1 MDSYYYFYKKSDPIL
16 LNDDN
21 ISIQSTGDTFNY
33 NIPELDY
40 QFQEENL
47 NEIDKINFEIKE
59 DLENYVNENIIEDRK
74 DYILKSFKVKSS
86 QYLNKL
92 LNSNKEK
99 IKFYKL
105 NFKFFTQN
113 INYND
118 NNNWFNEKIYFL
130 ILLQNKK
137 NERAIKKIEEIK
149 KKNPY
154 SDNIKEIN
162 SILNLTYLDFLF
174 KYYKEQFEKDFLN
187 KKKYYEIL
195 RQSSSFISN
204 RNETQHHQILKRMLL
219 SASNNNIFNNSKKND
234 IFEDLNKKK
243 NSVLNT
249 NNTLT
254 FSGYLTSRNSL
265 NTSKINKK
273 SKKDNNNTTNNNKIG
288 NMKSNI
294 SSYKVKKELFNG
306 KIKIITPKN
315 KIPMGKSPK
324 GNNIKGTKNKFK
336 I

>member
-1 MDSYYYFYKKSDPIL
+1 MNSYYYFYKKSDQIL

-47 NEIDKINFEIKE
+47 NEIDKINFKIKH
-59 DLENYVNENIIEDRK
+59 DLENPVNENIIEDRK

-149 KKNPY
+149 K
-154 SDNIKEIN
+154 I
-162 SILNLTYLDFLF
+162 
-174 KYYKEQFEKDFLN
+174 
-187 KKKYYEIL
+187 
-195 RQSSSFISN
+195 FI
-204 RNETQHHQILKRMLL
+204 QI
-219 SASNNNIFNNSKKND
+219 I
-234 IFEDLNKKK
+234 
-243 NSVLNT
+243 
-249 NNTLT
+249 
-254 FSGYLTSRNSL
+254 
-265 NTSKINKK
+265 
-273 SKKDNNNTTNNNKIG
+273 
-288 NMKSNI
+288 
-294 SSYKVKKELFNG
+294 
-306 KIKIITPKN
+306 
-315 KIPMGKSPK
+315 
-324 GNNIKGTKNKFK
+324 
-336 I
+336 

>member
-162 SILNLTYLDFLF
+162 SILNLTYLNFLI

-187 KKKYYEIL
+187 RKKYYEIL
-195 RQSSSFISN
+195 KNFGFIKIMKTKGNKKN
-204 RNETQHHQILKRMLL
+204 RNNL
-219 SASNNNIFNNSKKND
+219 
-234 IFEDLNKKK
+234 
-243 NSVLNT
+243 
-249 NNTLT
+249 
-254 FSGYLTSRNSL
+254 
-265 NTSKINKK
+265 IN
-273 SKKDNNNTTNNNKIG
+273 
-288 NMKSNI
+288 
-294 SSYKVKKELFNG
+294 
-306 KIKIITPKN
+306 
-315 KIPMGKSPK
+315 
-324 GNNIKGTKNKFK
+324 
-336 I
+336 

>member
-137 NERAIKKIEEIK
+137 NERAMKKIEEIK

-162 SILNLTYLDFLF
+162 SILNLTYLNFLI

-195 RQSSSFISN
+195 KNFGFIKIMKTKGNKKN
-204 RNETQHHQILKRMLL
+204 RNNL
-219 SASNNNIFNNSKKND
+219 
-234 IFEDLNKKK
+234 
-243 NSVLNT
+243 
-249 NNTLT
+249 
-254 FSGYLTSRNSL
+254 
-265 NTSKINKK
+265 IN
-273 SKKDNNNTTNNNKIG
+273 
-288 NMKSNI
+288 
-294 SSYKVKKELFNG
+294 
-306 KIKIITPKN
+306 
-315 KIPMGKSPK
+315 
-324 GNNIKGTKNKFK
+324 
-336 I
+336 

>member
-1 MDSYYYFYKKSDPIL
+1 MDSHYYFYKKSDQIL

-47 NEIDKINFEIKE
+47 NEIDKINFKIKH
-59 DLENYVNENIIEDRK
+59 DLENPVNENIIEDRK

-149 KKNPY
+149 KKNPC

-162 SILNLTYLDFLF
+162 SILNLTYLNFLI

-187 KKKYYEIL
+187 RKKYYEIL
-195 RQSSSFISN
+195 KNFRFTKIMKTKRNKKN
-204 RNETQHHQILKRMLL
+204 RNNL
-219 SASNNNIFNNSKKND
+219 
-234 IFEDLNKKK
+234 
-243 NSVLNT
+243 
-249 NNTLT
+249 
-254 FSGYLTSRNSL
+254 
-265 NTSKINKK
+265 IN
-273 SKKDNNNTTNNNKIG
+273 
-288 NMKSNI
+288 
-294 SSYKVKKELFNG
+294 
-306 KIKIITPKN
+306 
-315 KIPMGKSPK
+315 
-324 GNNIKGTKNKFK
+324 
-336 I
+336 

>member
-149 KKNPY
+149 KKNPC

-162 SILNLTYLDFLF
+162 SILNLTYLNFLI

-187 KKKYYEIL
+187 RKKYYEIL
-195 RQSSSFISN
+195 KNFGFIKIMKTKGNKKN
-204 RNETQHHQILKRMLL
+204 RNNL
-219 SASNNNIFNNSKKND
+219 
-234 IFEDLNKKK
+234 
-243 NSVLNT
+243 
-249 NNTLT
+249 
-254 FSGYLTSRNSL
+254 
-265 NTSKINKK
+265 IN
-273 SKKDNNNTTNNNKIG
+273 
-288 NMKSNI
+288 
-294 SSYKVKKELFNG
+294 
-306 KIKIITPKN
+306 
-315 KIPMGKSPK
+315 
-324 GNNIKGTKNKFK
+324 
-336 I
+336 

>member
-162 SILNLTYLDFLF
+162 SILNLTYLNFLI
-174 KYYKEQFEKDFLN
+174 KYYYKEQFEKDFLN
-187 KKKYYEIL
+187 RKKYYEIL
-195 RQSSSFISN
+195 KNFGFIKIMKTKGNKKN
-204 RNETQHHQILKRMLL
+204 RNNL
-219 SASNNNIFNNSKKND
+219 
-234 IFEDLNKKK
+234 
-243 NSVLNT
+243 
-249 NNTLT
+249 
-254 FSGYLTSRNSL
+254 
-265 NTSKINKK
+265 IN
-273 SKKDNNNTTNNNKIG
+273 
-288 NMKSNI
+288 
-294 SSYKVKKELFNG
+294 
-306 KIKIITPKN
+306 
-315 KIPMGKSPK
+315 
-324 GNNIKGTKNKFK
+324 
-336 I
+336 

>member
-149 KKNPY
+149 KKNPF

-162 SILNLTYLDFLF
+162 SILNLTYLNFLI

-187 KKKYYEIL
+187 RKKYYEIL
-195 RQSSSFISN
+195 KNFGFIKIMKTKGNKKN
-204 RNETQHHQILKRMLL
+204 RNNL
-219 SASNNNIFNNSKKND
+219 
-234 IFEDLNKKK
+234 
-243 NSVLNT
+243 
-249 NNTLT
+249 
-254 FSGYLTSRNSL
+254 
-265 NTSKINKK
+265 IN
-273 SKKDNNNTTNNNKIG
+273 
-288 NMKSNI
+288 
-294 SSYKVKKELFNG
+294 
-306 KIKIITPKN
+306 
-315 KIPMGKSPK
+315 
-324 GNNIKGTKNKFK
+324 
-336 I
+336 

>member
-1 MDSYYYFYKKSDPIL
+1 MKL
-16 LNDDN
+16 
-21 ISIQSTGDTFNY
+21 
-33 NIPELDY
+33 
-40 QFQEENL
+40 
-47 NEIDKINFEIKE
+47 INFEIKHN
-59 DLENYVNENIIEDRK
+59 LENHKNIIEDRK

-162 SILNLTYLDFLF
+162 SILNLTYLNFLI

-187 KKKYYEIL
+187 RKKYYEIL
-195 RQSSSFISN
+195 KNFGFIKIMKTKGNKKN
-204 RNETQHHQILKRMLL
+204 RNNL
-219 SASNNNIFNNSKKND
+219 
-234 IFEDLNKKK
+234 
-243 NSVLNT
+243 
-249 NNTLT
+249 
-254 FSGYLTSRNSL
+254 
-265 NTSKINKK
+265 IN
-273 SKKDNNNTTNNNKIG
+273 
-288 NMKSNI
+288 
-294 SSYKVKKELFNG
+294 
-306 KIKIITPKN
+306 
-315 KIPMGKSPK
+315 
-324 GNNIKGTKNKFK
+324 
-336 I
+336 

>member
-154 SDNIKEIN
+154 SNNIKEIN
-162 SILNLTYLDFLF
+162 SILNLTYLNFLI

-187 KKKYYEIL
+187 RKKYYEIL
-195 RQSSSFISN
+195 KNFGFIKIMKTKGNKKN
-204 RNETQHHQILKRMLL
+204 RNNL
-219 SASNNNIFNNSKKND
+219 
-234 IFEDLNKKK
+234 
-243 NSVLNT
+243 
-249 NNTLT
+249 
-254 FSGYLTSRNSL
+254 
-265 NTSKINKK
+265 IN
-273 SKKDNNNTTNNNKIG
+273 
-288 NMKSNI
+288 
-294 SSYKVKKELFNG
+294 
-306 KIKIITPKN
+306 
-315 KIPMGKSPK
+315 
-324 GNNIKGTKNKFK
+324 
-336 I
+336 

>member
-162 SILNLTYLDFLF
+162 SILNLTYLNFLI

-187 KKKYYEIL
+187 RKKYYEIL
-195 RQSSSFISN
+195 KNFGFIKIMK
-204 RNETQHHQILKRMLL
+204 TKR
-219 SASNNNIFNNSKKND
+219 
-234 IFEDLNKKK
+234 NKKK
-243 NSVLNT
+243 
-249 NNTLT
+249 
-254 FSGYLTSRNSL
+254 
-265 NTSKINKK
+265 
-273 SKKDNNNTTNNNKIG
+273 
-288 NMKSNI
+288 
-294 SSYKVKKELFNG
+294 
-306 KIKIITPKN
+306 
-315 KIPMGKSPK
+315 
-324 GNNIKGTKNKFK
+324 
-336 I
+336 

>member
-1 MDSYYYFYKKSDPIL
+1 MNSYYYFYKKSDQIL

-47 NEIDKINFEIKE
+47 NEIDKINFKIKH
-59 DLENYVNENIIEDRK
+59 DLENPVNENIIEDRK

-149 KKNPY
+149 KKNPC

-162 SILNLTYLDFLF
+162 SILNLTYLNFLI

-187 KKKYYEIL
+187 RKKYYEIL
-195 RQSSSFISN
+195 KNFGFIKIMKTKGNKKN
-204 RNETQHHQILKRMLL
+204 RNNL
-219 SASNNNIFNNSKKND
+219 
-234 IFEDLNKKK
+234 
-243 NSVLNT
+243 
-249 NNTLT
+249 
-254 FSGYLTSRNSL
+254 
-265 NTSKINKK
+265 IN
-273 SKKDNNNTTNNNKIG
+273 
-288 NMKSNI
+288 
-294 SSYKVKKELFNG
+294 
-306 KIKIITPKN
+306 
-315 KIPMGKSPK
+315 
-324 GNNIKGTKNKFK
+324 
-336 I
+336 

>member
-1 MDSYYYFYKKSDPIL
+1 MNSYDYFYKKSDQIL

-40 QFQEENL
+40 RFQEESL
-47 NEIDKINFEIKE
+47 NEIDKINFEIKH
-59 DLENYVNENIIEDRK
+59 DLENPVNENIIEDRK

-149 KKNPY
+149 KKNPC

-162 SILNLTYLDFLF
+162 SILNLTYLNFLI

-187 KKKYYEIL
+187 RKKYYEIL
-195 RQSSSFISN
+195 KNFGFIKIMKTKGNKKN
-204 RNETQHHQILKRMLL
+204 RNNL
-219 SASNNNIFNNSKKND
+219 
-234 IFEDLNKKK
+234 
-243 NSVLNT
+243 
-249 NNTLT
+249 
-254 FSGYLTSRNSL
+254 
-265 NTSKINKK
+265 IN
-273 SKKDNNNTTNNNKIG
+273 
-288 NMKSNI
+288 
-294 SSYKVKKELFNG
+294 
-306 KIKIITPKN
+306 
-315 KIPMGKSPK
+315 
-324 GNNIKGTKNKFK
+324 
-336 I
+336 

>member
-1 MDSYYYFYKKSDPIL
+1 MDNDDYFYKKSDLIL

-149 KKNPY
+149 KKNPW

-162 SILNLTYLDFLF
+162 SILNLTFLNF
-174 KYYKEQFEKDFLN
+174 LIKYYKEQFEKDFLN
-187 KKKYYEIL
+187 RKKYYEIL
-195 RQSSSFISN
+195 KNFGFIKIMKTKGNKKN
-204 RNETQHHQILKRMLL
+204 RNNL
-219 SASNNNIFNNSKKND
+219 
-234 IFEDLNKKK
+234 
-243 NSVLNT
+243 
-249 NNTLT
+249 
-254 FSGYLTSRNSL
+254 
-265 NTSKINKK
+265 IN
-273 SKKDNNNTTNNNKIG
+273 
-288 NMKSNI
+288 
-294 SSYKVKKELFNG
+294 
-306 KIKIITPKN
+306 
-315 KIPMGKSPK
+315 
-324 GNNIKGTKNKFK
+324 
-336 I
+336 

>member
-1 MDSYYYFYKKSDPIL
+1 MNSYYYFYKKSDQIL

-47 NEIDKINFEIKE
+47 NEIDKINFKIKH
-59 DLENYVNENIIEDRK
+59 DLENPVNENIIEDRK

-149 KKNPY
+149 KKNPC

-162 SILNLTYLDFLF
+162 SILNLTYLNFLI
-174 KYYKEQFEKDFLN
+174 KYYYKEQFEKDFLN
-187 KKKYYEIL
+187 RKKYYEIL
-195 RQSSSFISN
+195 KNFGFIKIMKTKGNKKN
-204 RNETQHHQILKRMLL
+204 RNNL
-219 SASNNNIFNNSKKND
+219 
-234 IFEDLNKKK
+234 
-243 NSVLNT
+243 
-249 NNTLT
+249 
-254 FSGYLTSRNSL
+254 
-265 NTSKINKK
+265 IN
-273 SKKDNNNTTNNNKIG
+273 
-288 NMKSNI
+288 
-294 SSYKVKKELFNG
+294 
-306 KIKIITPKN
+306 
-315 KIPMGKSPK
+315 
-324 GNNIKGTKNKFK
+324 
-336 I
+336 

>member
-1 MDSYYYFYKKSDPIL
+1 MNSYYYFYKKSDQIL

-40 QFQEENL
+40 QFREENL
-47 NEIDKINFEIKE
+47 NEIDKINFKIKH
-59 DLENYVNENIIEDRK
+59 DLENPVNENIIEDRK

-149 KKNPY
+149 KKNPC

-162 SILNLTYLDFLF
+162 SILNLTYLNFLI

-187 KKKYYEIL
+187 RKKYYEIL
-195 RQSSSFISN
+195 KNFGFIKIMKTKGNKKN
-204 RNETQHHQILKRMLL
+204 RNNL
-219 SASNNNIFNNSKKND
+219 
-234 IFEDLNKKK
+234 
-243 NSVLNT
+243 
-249 NNTLT
+249 
-254 FSGYLTSRNSL
+254 
-265 NTSKINKK
+265 IN
-273 SKKDNNNTTNNNKIG
+273 
-288 NMKSNI
+288 
-294 SSYKVKKELFNG
+294 
-306 KIKIITPKN
+306 
-315 KIPMGKSPK
+315 
-324 GNNIKGTKNKFK
+324 
-336 I
+336 

>member
-1 MDSYYYFYKKSDPIL
+1 MNSYYYFYKKSDQIL

-40 QFQEENL
+40 QFREENL
-47 NEIDKINFEIKE
+47 NEIDKINFKIKH
-59 DLENYVNENIIEDRK
+59 DLENPVNENIIEDRK

-154 SDNIKEIN
+154 SNNIKEIN
-162 SILNLTYLDFLF
+162 SILNLTYLNFLI

-187 KKKYYEIL
+187 RKKYYEIL
-195 RQSSSFISN
+195 KNFGFIKIMKTKGNKKN
-204 RNETQHHQILKRMLL
+204 RNNL
-219 SASNNNIFNNSKKND
+219 
-234 IFEDLNKKK
+234 
-243 NSVLNT
+243 
-249 NNTLT
+249 
-254 FSGYLTSRNSL
+254 
-265 NTSKINKK
+265 IN
-273 SKKDNNNTTNNNKIG
+273 
-288 NMKSNI
+288 
-294 SSYKVKKELFNG
+294 
-306 KIKIITPKN
+306 
-315 KIPMGKSPK
+315 
-324 GNNIKGTKNKFK
+324 
-336 I
+336 

>member
-1 MDSYYYFYKKSDPIL
+1 MDNDDYFYKKSDLIL

-33 NIPELDY
+33 NIPESDY
-40 QFQEENL
+40 QCQEESL
-47 NEIDKINFEIKE
+47 NEIGKINFEIKH
-59 DLENYVNENIIEDRK
+59 DLENPVIENIIEDRK

-137 NERAIKKIEEIK
+137 NERAMKKIEEIK

-195 RQSSSFISN
+195 KNFGFIKIMKTIGNKKN
-204 RNETQHHQILKRMLL
+204 RNNL
-219 SASNNNIFNNSKKND
+219 
-234 IFEDLNKKK
+234 
-243 NSVLNT
+243 
-249 NNTLT
+249 
-254 FSGYLTSRNSL
+254 
-265 NTSKINKK
+265 IN
-273 SKKDNNNTTNNNKIG
+273 
-288 NMKSNI
+288 
-294 SSYKVKKELFNG
+294 
-306 KIKIITPKN
+306 
-315 KIPMGKSPK
+315 
-324 GNNIKGTKNKFK
+324 
-336 I
+336 

>member
-40 QFQEENL
+40 QCQEESL

-162 SILNLTYLDFLF
+162 SILNLTYLNFLI

-187 KKKYYEIL
+187 RKKYYEIL
-195 RQSSSFISN
+195 KNFGFIKIMKTKGNKKN
-204 RNETQHHQILKRMLL
+204 RNNL
-219 SASNNNIFNNSKKND
+219 
-234 IFEDLNKKK
+234 
-243 NSVLNT
+243 
-249 NNTLT
+249 
-254 FSGYLTSRNSL
+254 
-265 NTSKINKK
+265 IN
-273 SKKDNNNTTNNNKIG
+273 
-288 NMKSNI
+288 
-294 SSYKVKKELFNG
+294 
-306 KIKIITPKN
+306 
-315 KIPMGKSPK
+315 
-324 GNNIKGTKNKFK
+324 
-336 I
+336 

>member
-1 MDSYYYFYKKSDPIL
+1 MNSYDYFYKKSDQIL

-40 QFQEENL
+40 QFREENL
-47 NEIDKINFEIKE
+47 NEIDKINFKIKH
-59 DLENYVNENIIEDRK
+59 DLENPVNENIIEDRK

-154 SDNIKEIN
+154 SNNIKEIN
-162 SILNLTYLDFLF
+162 SILNLTYLNFLI

-187 KKKYYEIL
+187 RKKYYEIL
-195 RQSSSFISN
+195 KNFGFIKIMKTKGNKKN
-204 RNETQHHQILKRMLL
+204 RN
-219 SASNNNIFNNSKKND
+219 NFN
-234 IFEDLNKKK
+234 
-243 NSVLNT
+243 
-249 NNTLT
+249 
-254 FSGYLTSRNSL
+254 
-265 NTSKINKK
+265 
-273 SKKDNNNTTNNNKIG
+273 
-288 NMKSNI
+288 
-294 SSYKVKKELFNG
+294 
-306 KIKIITPKN
+306 
-315 KIPMGKSPK
+315 
-324 GNNIKGTKNKFK
+324 
-336 I
+336 

>member
-1 MDSYYYFYKKSDPIL
+1 MNSYYYFYKKSDQIL

-47 NEIDKINFEIKE
+47 NEIDKINFKIKH
-59 DLENYVNENIIEDRK
+59 DLENPVNENIIEDRK

-162 SILNLTYLDFLF
+162 SILNLTYLNFLI

-187 KKKYYEIL
+187 RKKYYEIL
-195 RQSSSFISN
+195 KNFGFIKIMKTKGNKKN
-204 RNETQHHQILKRMLL
+204 RNNL
-219 SASNNNIFNNSKKND
+219 
-234 IFEDLNKKK
+234 
-243 NSVLNT
+243 
-249 NNTLT
+249 
-254 FSGYLTSRNSL
+254 
-265 NTSKINKK
+265 IN
-273 SKKDNNNTTNNNKIG
+273 
-288 NMKSNI
+288 
-294 SSYKVKKELFNG
+294 
-306 KIKIITPKN
+306 
-315 KIPMGKSPK
+315 
-324 GNNIKGTKNKFK
+324 
-336 I
+336 

>member
-1 MDSYYYFYKKSDPIL
+1 MNSYYYFYKKSDQIL

-47 NEIDKINFEIKE
+47 NEIDKINFKIKH
-59 DLENYVNENIIEDRK
+59 DLENPVNENIIEDRK

-137 NERAIKKIEEIK
+137 NERAIKKIEEKK
-149 KKNPY
+149 KKNPC

-162 SILNLTYLDFLF
+162 SILNLTYLNFLI

-187 KKKYYEIL
+187 RKKYYEIL
-195 RQSSSFISN
+195 KNFGFIKIMKTKGNKKN
-204 RNETQHHQILKRMLL
+204 RNNL
-219 SASNNNIFNNSKKND
+219 
-234 IFEDLNKKK
+234 
-243 NSVLNT
+243 
-249 NNTLT
+249 
-254 FSGYLTSRNSL
+254 
-265 NTSKINKK
+265 IN
-273 SKKDNNNTTNNNKIG
+273 
-288 NMKSNI
+288 
-294 SSYKVKKELFNG
+294 
-306 KIKIITPKN
+306 
-315 KIPMGKSPK
+315 
-324 GNNIKGTKNKFK
+324 
-336 I
+336 

>member
-1 MDSYYYFYKKSDPIL
+1 MNSYYYFYKKSDQIL

-47 NEIDKINFEIKE
+47 NEIDKINFKIKH
-59 DLENYVNENIIEDRK
+59 DLENPVNENIIEDRK

-154 SDNIKEIN
+154 SNNIKEIN
-162 SILNLTYLDFLF
+162 SILNLTYLNFLI

-187 KKKYYEIL
+187 RKKYYEIL
-195 RQSSSFISN
+195 KNFGFIKIMKTKGNKKN
-204 RNETQHHQILKRMLL
+204 RNNL
-219 SASNNNIFNNSKKND
+219 
-234 IFEDLNKKK
+234 
-243 NSVLNT
+243 
-249 NNTLT
+249 
-254 FSGYLTSRNSL
+254 
-265 NTSKINKK
+265 IN
-273 SKKDNNNTTNNNKIG
+273 
-288 NMKSNI
+288 
-294 SSYKVKKELFNG
+294 
-306 KIKIITPKN
+306 
-315 KIPMGKSPK
+315 
-324 GNNIKGTKNKFK
+324 
-336 I
+336 

>member
-1 MDSYYYFYKKSDPIL
+1 MNSYYYFYKKSDQIL

-47 NEIDKINFEIKE
+47 NEIDKINFKIKH
-59 DLENYVNENIIEDRK
+59 DLENPVNENIIEDRK

-154 SDNIKEIN
+154 SDNLKEIN
-162 SILNLTYLDFLF
+162 SILNLTYLNFLI

-187 KKKYYEIL
+187 RKKYYEIL
-195 RQSSSFISN
+195 KNFGFIKIMKTKGNKKN
-204 RNETQHHQILKRMLL
+204 RNNL
-219 SASNNNIFNNSKKND
+219 
-234 IFEDLNKKK
+234 
-243 NSVLNT
+243 
-249 NNTLT
+249 
-254 FSGYLTSRNSL
+254 
-265 NTSKINKK
+265 IN
-273 SKKDNNNTTNNNKIG
+273 
-288 NMKSNI
+288 
-294 SSYKVKKELFNG
+294 
-306 KIKIITPKN
+306 
-315 KIPMGKSPK
+315 
-324 GNNIKGTKNKFK
+324 
-336 I
+336 

>member
-47 NEIDKINFEIKE
+47 NEIDKINFKIKH
-59 DLENYVNENIIEDRK
+59 DLENPVNENIIEDRK

-162 SILNLTYLDFLF
+162 SILNLTYLNFLI

-187 KKKYYEIL
+187 RKKYYEIL
-195 RQSSSFISN
+195 KNFGFIKIMKTKGNKKN
-204 RNETQHHQILKRMLL
+204 RNNL
-219 SASNNNIFNNSKKND
+219 
-234 IFEDLNKKK
+234 
-243 NSVLNT
+243 
-249 NNTLT
+249 
-254 FSGYLTSRNSL
+254 
-265 NTSKINKK
+265 IN
-273 SKKDNNNTTNNNKIG
+273 
-288 NMKSNI
+288 
-294 SSYKVKKELFNG
+294 
-306 KIKIITPKN
+306 
-315 KIPMGKSPK
+315 
-324 GNNIKGTKNKFK
+324 
-336 I
+336 

>member
-1 MDSYYYFYKKSDPIL
+1 MNSYDYFYKKSDQIL

-47 NEIDKINFEIKE
+47 NEIDKINFKIKH
-59 DLENYVNENIIEDRK
+59 DLENPVNENIIEDRK

-154 SDNIKEIN
+154 SNNIKEIN
-162 SILNLTYLDFLF
+162 SILNLTYLNFLI

-187 KKKYYEIL
+187 RKKYYEIL
-195 RQSSSFISN
+195 KNFGFIKIMKTKGNKKN
-204 RNETQHHQILKRMLL
+204 RNNL
-219 SASNNNIFNNSKKND
+219 
-234 IFEDLNKKK
+234 
-243 NSVLNT
+243 
-249 NNTLT
+249 
-254 FSGYLTSRNSL
+254 
-265 NTSKINKK
+265 IN
-273 SKKDNNNTTNNNKIG
+273 
-288 NMKSNI
+288 
-294 SSYKVKKELFNG
+294 
-306 KIKIITPKN
+306 
-315 KIPMGKSPK
+315 
-324 GNNIKGTKNKFK
+324 
-336 I
+336 